1 MKKILFIAHRCGGV
15 DIHENRIET
24 IRNILNDE
32 YIDALEADV
41 RKTSDNV
48 LVLHHDRGVYI
59 NGRRVWIDKI
69 TYSEIKFLGIPTL
82 EEVFAL
88 LANSNKILDIDIK
101 DEDTLP
107 DLVKFFKKNNYQ
119 KKIFFSCF
127 NLNVLLKLQEEVPN
141 GEYFLTLHP
150 KDSFDFSRRF
160 VVRVFLLMLAMFFN
174 KFVIYFLKKRIRKSK
189 IDGVSIPHQV
199 VKKNFIDDLRVF
211 GFKVF
216 VWGTDDEATINK
228 LLTTD
233 IDGIKSRNIKL
244 FKKLSSHSR

>member
-24 IRNILNDE
+24 IRNILTDE
-32 YIDALEADV
+32 HIDALEADI
-41 RKTSDNV
+41 RKTKDNV

-59 NGRRVWIDKI
+59 NGQRVWIESVA
-69 TYSEIKFLGIPTL
+69 YSEIKFLGIPTL
-82 EEVFAL
+82 EEVFTL
-88 LANSNKILDIDIK
+88 LESSNKILDIDIK
-101 DEDTLP
+101 DEKILP
-107 DLVKFFKKNNYQ
+107 ELIHFFKKNKYK

-127 NLNVLLKLQEEVPN
+127 SLNVLLELQEEVPN

-160 VVRVFLLMLAMFFN
+160 VVRIFLLMLAMFFN
-174 KFVIYFLKKRIRKSK
+174 KFVIYFLKKRVRRSK
-189 IDGVSIPHQV
+189 IDGVSIPYQV
-199 VKKNFIDDLRVF
+199 AKKNFIDDLRVF

-216 VWGTDDEATINK
+216 VWGTDDEETITN

-244 FKKLSSHSR
+244 FHKLYPSS